1 MCPAIVCITTSE
13 KAYTCDV
20 RQTCVPLLQTWQE
33 LLSRPVVDVES
44 EFSQSRK
51 ARLDIID
58 RVTVAKTK
66 GASNI

>member
-1 MCPAIVCITTSE
+1 MCTTTSE
-13 KAYTCDV
+13 KAYTRDV
-20 RQTCVPLLQTWQE
+20 RQTCVPHLQAWQE

-58 RVTVAKTK
+58 CVTVAKTK